1 MYNTVTKIE
10 ELLEK
15 TRLNCVYRENI
26 HRKQFYYYKGFE
38 KYFQIP
44 LIVFILQSSIEFM
57 TSQLQY
63 DEKILYIYTTK
74 TVPEHSS

>member
-44 LIVFILQSSIEFM
+44 LIVMIVIIVKLI
-57 TSQLQY
+57 
-63 DEKILYIYTTK
+63 
-74 TVPEHSS
+74 

>member
-26 HRKQFYYYKGFE
+26 HRKQFYYYFGLLALF
-38 KYFQIP
+38 
-44 LIVFILQSSIEFM
+44 
-57 TSQLQY
+57 
-63 DEKILYIYTTK
+63 DKINPTFF
-74 TVPEHSS
+74 